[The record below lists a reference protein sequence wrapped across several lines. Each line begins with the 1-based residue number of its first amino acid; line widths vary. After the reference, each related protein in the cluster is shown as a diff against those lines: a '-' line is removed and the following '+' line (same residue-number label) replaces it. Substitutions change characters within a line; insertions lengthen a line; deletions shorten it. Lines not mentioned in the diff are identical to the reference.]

1 MRQSATNQQIE
12 SAFIVEIMKLDFDST
27 AGCLLERGE
36 LVLVE

>member
-1 MRQSATNQQIE
+1 MKPCVANQQIE
-12 SAFIVEIMKLDFDST
+12 SAFIVETMKLDFDST